1 MFMPQLRANEMVK
14 QYKPLVIAALIGYT
28 VVNYQSFSRLAGF
41 DPSNWTEYNYAKMI
55 RQLRN
60 VQIRQ

>member
-1 MFMPQLRANEMVK
+1 MGYAVVS
-14 QYKPLVIAALIGYT
+14 YKAFAW
-28 VVNYQSFSRLAGF
+28 LAGF
-41 DPSNWTEYNYAKMI
+41 DAQMWREYNYAKMI